1 MAEILAVTIRALEP
15 DDYADMAELFRGR
28 RAQSGT
34 LQLPFPSSAK
44 WKKRIESQDDNSY
57 RLVAVVD
64 GKVVGSGGLHM
75 GMGRRRH
82 TAEIGMAV
90 HDDYQGRGVGTAL
103 LSGLIELAERWLGL
117 IRLELTVYTD
127 NERAIALYK
136 RLGFVVEGTLRKYG
150 MRDGQYVDAYTM
162 ARVDGNTSK
171 DE

>member
-1 MAEILAVTIRALEP
+1 
-15 DDYADMAELFRGR
+15 
-28 RAQSGT
+28 
-34 LQLPFPSSAK
+34 
-44 WKKRIESQDDNSY
+44 
-57 RLVAVVD
+57 
-64 GKVVGSGGLHM
+64 M